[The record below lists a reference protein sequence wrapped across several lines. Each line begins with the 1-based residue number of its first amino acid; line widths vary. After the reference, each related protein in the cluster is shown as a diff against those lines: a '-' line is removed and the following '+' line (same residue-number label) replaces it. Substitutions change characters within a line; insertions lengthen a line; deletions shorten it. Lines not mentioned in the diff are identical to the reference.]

1 MNTEAIN
8 HKNIFYPPGGIL
20 IWIIIFLELITFGI
34 ALIAMVVSNN
44 EEPELFH
51 NSRLLLNTAIGT
63 INTIFLVTSGFF
75 MVKSVGEFKKQNVK
89 RASLFLNLTMLG
101 GFLFLALK
109 SIEYYF
115 KIEAGITI
123 GYNTFFTYYWLLTLF
138 HLVHVIVG
146 LVILFVVSR
155 SLKNKKANLEDFEAS
170 AAFWHMC
177 DLIWLLLFPVI
188 YLIF

>member
-1 MNTEAIN
+1 M
-8 HKNIFYPPGGIL
+8 
-20 IWIIIFLELITFGI
+20 
-34 ALIAMVVSNN
+34 
-44 EEPELFH
+44 
-51 NSRLLLNTAIGT
+51 
-63 INTIFLVTSGFF
+63 VTSGFF